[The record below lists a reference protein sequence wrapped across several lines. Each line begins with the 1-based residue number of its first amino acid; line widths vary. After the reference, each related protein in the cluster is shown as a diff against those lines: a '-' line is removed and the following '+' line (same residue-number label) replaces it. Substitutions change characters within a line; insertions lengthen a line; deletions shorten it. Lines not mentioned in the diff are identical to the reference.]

1 MAYTKTKLNRS
12 GNSHAGHTIRVITH
26 GFFGAEKLSASERVI
41 INALYSFAQKGASA
55 DFTFSEIHRRYNLS
69 YATVSR
75 SMRKILQLCFERA
88 AEPHSYRLKELLPAP
103 ERYFY
108 IPDWLRFAQFPT
120 EAGTTDLT
128 NDQIE
133 VLSYILH
140 QNKNIAHWRSTQASI
155 ARTLEISPSTV
166 SAAITLFEE
175 LKLLTVT
182 SITGT
187 SRAVNHYDRVA
198 FSLDQELLNK
208 TRLETLQHIKAASH
222 AVRDADAR
230 TDRERFYAARQKL
243 SKEHAE
249 RVREKLGADFQEL
262 ERQFNAFELELAKA
276 EAQKR
281 MEKFKEIYE
290 RRMAVKNAMRTF
302 LQDNGYTEEDLLPR
316 YLCPECNDTG
326 WRKDGSPCTCYTPP
340 GGTP

>member
-1 MAYTKTKLNRS
+1 MKNVSTKLNRS

-26 GFFGAEKLSASERVI
+26 GFFGTERLSASERVI
-41 INALYSFAQKGASA
+41 INALYSFAQKGAAA
-55 DFTFSEIHRRYNLS
+55 DFTFSEIHRRYNIS

-75 SMRKILQLCFERA
+75 TMRKILQLCFERA

-108 IPDWLRFAQFPT
+108 TPDWLRFAQFPM

-140 QNKNIAHWRSTQASI
+140 QNANISHWRSTQASI
-155 ARTLEISPSTV
+155 ARTLEISPATV
-166 SAAITLFEE
+166 SEAITLFE
-175 LKLLTVT
+175 KIGLLSV
-182 SITGT
+182 SAISGA
-187 SRAVNHYDRVA
+187 SRAANHYDRVT
-198 FSLDQELLNK
+198 FVLDHKLLNK

-230 TDRERFYAARQKL
+230 TDRERFYAARQRL
-243 SKEHAE
+243 STEHAE
-249 RVREKLGADFQEL
+249 RVREQLGADFKEL

-276 EAQKR
+276 QAQKH

-290 RRMAVKNAMRTF
+290 RRMAIKNAMRRL
-302 LQDNGYTEEDLLPR
+302 LQDNAYTEEDLLPR
-316 YLCPECNDTG
+316 YICPECNDTG
-326 WRKDGSPCTCYTPP
+326 WRKDGTMCSCYTPP